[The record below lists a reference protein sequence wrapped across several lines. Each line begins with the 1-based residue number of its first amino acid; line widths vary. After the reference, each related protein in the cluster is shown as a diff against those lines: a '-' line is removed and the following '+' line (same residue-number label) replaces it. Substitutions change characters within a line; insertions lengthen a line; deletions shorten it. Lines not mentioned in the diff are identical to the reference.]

1 MHERSYTHPFNLN
14 GYELTATKNL
24 PYLQAYWQEMAR
36 NLHQGDRETP
46 IKKEAENINVH
57 PHFLRKSV
65 SLI

>member
-36 NLHQGDRETP
+36 NLHKRDRETP
-46 IKKEAENINVH
+46 IKKEAENRNVDA
-57 PHFLRKSV
+57 HFLRKSV

>member
-24 PYLQAYWQEMAR
+24 PYLQAYWQEICISET
-36 NLHQGDRETP
+36 ETP